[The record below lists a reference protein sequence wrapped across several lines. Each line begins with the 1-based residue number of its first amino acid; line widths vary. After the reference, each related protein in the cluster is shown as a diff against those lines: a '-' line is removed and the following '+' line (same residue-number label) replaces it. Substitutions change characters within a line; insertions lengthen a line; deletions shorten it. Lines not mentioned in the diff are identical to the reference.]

1 MENMKFKD
9 ALEFVQS
16 FALTSYSCTK
26 LLAILDA
33 DNTLLEGELLEEA
46 QKASMFIRGYKLRN
60 AKGGDKVKIFFT
72 LSLRNKSVLNFAL
85 P

>member
-1 MENMKFKD
+1 MDNIKVKD
-9 ALEFVQS
+9 ALKFVQS

-33 DNTLLEGELLEEA
+33 DDTPLEGDLLEEA

-60 AKGGDKVKIFFT
+60 AKGGEKVEFPAFYRFFSI
-72 LSLRNKSVLNFAL
+72 LGSVI
-85 P
+85 